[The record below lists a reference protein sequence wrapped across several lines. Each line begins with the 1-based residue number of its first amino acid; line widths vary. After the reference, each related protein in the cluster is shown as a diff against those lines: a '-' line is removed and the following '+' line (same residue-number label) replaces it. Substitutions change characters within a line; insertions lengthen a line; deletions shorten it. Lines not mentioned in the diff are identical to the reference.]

1 MSSPGNFWTEKIL
14 PHVPRII
21 QRNSW
26 RLIFSFLFAFLLF
39 NLVHK
44 TVQEETEYHMITIN
58 DVEIRIVPDMESAKT
73 DAFKLVPQK
82 GIPTVSVTLSV
93 PVYEK
98 SVTSRDLYLECPVT
112 KKQIDENAPVS
123 LKVENLKLRR
133 GIYFRDPK
141 IHPPALSLD
150 LDYYVEKSVPVKPY
164 FDSNEIVDGYQLET
178 EPKSDVT
185 SVKLSGPK
193 KALAGITQLKTEK
206 IPLANKTQGFTCMVD
221 LVLPFEAR
229 NNDVKIFSDAVQVN
243 VKIKKNGLRT
253 FEGIP
258 VRVLEGKGG
267 ANELVI
273 AEIYPETVTVT
284 VEDAPGDDFLDRR
297 KIEDLSPDHIHAV
310 LDLSG
315 VKDAGQYHDRIRF
328 WCDDDQFRVIDIDP
342 RNASVKLVLPASSSK

>member
-21 QRNSW
+21 QHNFW
-26 RLIFSFLFAFLLF
+26 RLLFSFFFAFLLF
-39 NLVHK
+39 NFVHTNVK
-44 TVQEETEYHMITIN
+44 EETDYHMITID
-58 DVEIRIVPDMESAKT
+58 DVEIRVVPDADSAKT

-82 GIPTVSVTLSV
+82 GAPTVSVTLSV

-98 SVTSRDLYLECPVT
+98 DVKSRDLYLECPVT

-123 LKVENLKLRR
+123 LDVENLKLRR
-133 GIYFRDPK
+133 GIYFRAPK
-141 IHPPALSLD
+141 IHPPVLSLD

-164 FDSNEIVDGYQLET
+164 FDPNEIVDGYQLES

-185 SVKLSGPK
+185 YVKISGPK
-193 KALAGITQLKTEK
+193 KVLAGITQLKTDK

-221 LVLPFEAR
+221 LVLPSEAR
-229 NNDVKIFSDAVQVN
+229 NNDVKIFSDAVQVS
-243 VKIKKNGLRT
+243 VRIKKNGLKT
-253 FEGIP
+253 FDRIP
-258 VRVLEGKGG
+258 IRVLEGKGG

-273 AEIYPETVTVT
+273 AEIYPETVSVT
-284 VEDAPGDDFLDRR
+284 VEDAPGNDFLDRR

-328 WCDDDQFRVIDIDP
+328 WSDDDQFRVIKVEP
-342 RNASVKLVLPASSSK
+342 QNASVKLVSPSSK

>member
-21 QRNSW
+21 QHNFW
-26 RLIFSFLFAFLLF
+26 RLLFSFIFAFLLF
-39 NLVHK
+39 NFVHK
-44 TVQEETEYHMITIN
+44 TVQEETDYHIITIN
-58 DVEIRIVPDMESAKT
+58 DVEIRVVPDAEGAKT
-73 DAFKLVPQK
+73 EAIRLVPQK
-82 GIPTVSVTLSV
+82 GTPTVSVTLSV

-98 SVTSRDLYLECPVT
+98 SVSSRDLYLECPVT
-112 KKQIDENAPVS
+112 KKQIDENVPVS
-123 LKVENLKLRR
+123 FKVENLKLRR
-133 GIYFRDPK
+133 GIYFKDPR
-141 IHPPALSLD
+141 IHPSALSLD
-150 LDYYVEKSVPVKPY
+150 LDYYVEKNVPVKPY

-178 EPKSDVT
+178 EPKPDVM
-185 SVKLSGPK
+185 SVKVSGPK
-193 KALAGITQLKTEK
+193 KVLAGITQLKTEK
-206 IPLANKTQGFTCMVD
+206 IPLANKTQGFTCTVD

-229 NNDVKIFSDAVQVN
+229 NNDVKIFSDAVQVS

-253 FEGIP
+253 FERIP

-273 AEIYPETVTVT
+273 AEIYPETVFVT
-284 VEDAPGDDFLDRR
+284 VEEAPGDDFLDRR

-328 WCDDDQFRVIDIDP
+328 WSDDDQFRVIKVEP
-342 RNASVKLVLPASSSK
+342 RNASVKLVSPSASK